1 MKRIFIFV
9 LLVVSM
15 LGVACNDKENEIK
28 VVITSASEVQLG
40 MYGEDVTI
48 TYNIKGAQSGAIAD
62 VALSDKSWVRVKE
75 HTAGTLVVGVADNDN
90 GGSRMAA
97 VTLSYGGS
105 LATMIINQS
114 SETVAPTIVSL
125 SGEEINIG
133 RAGTKVQVEYELENT
148 NLVDYIYVK
157 TAADWIYSIDTNTKG
172 VVELGV
178 ATNETKALR
187 EAIVTVGYGVASFN
201 ITLKQAGDGDID
213 MVATVLSGD
222 YYGDALTPG
231 AANYWLI
238 LSDRGFNDDGT
249 SKPNATYYR
258 IDAYG
263 AVYNGVEPMV
273 PIANGTYTFD
283 KDNTYACGTF
293 TAEYSGHWVTN
304 KDARRDEIKAF
315 ESGVMVVE
323 NNKIT
328 LDVVVDGEEHHV
340 VYEGDTALWDESGSV
355 VVYSTL
361 DGDYH
366 ADLSDH
372 TLIYECYGDYYEF
385 GYTNW
390 MFVIVPNDGDGDC
403 FQFDFI
409 TGYTTPEEGFVGDY
423 VSSDILAKWSFIP
436 GWTDQTQL
444 QCSWFFTAD
453 QSEVAPFRGGNMS
466 VKENGDGTMTVDIEV
481 KDDLRNAIT
490 GTWTGVPM
498 SNK

>member
-15 LGVACNDKENEIK
+15 LAVACGDKESEIK

-187 EAIVTVGYGVASFN
+187 
-201 ITLKQAGDGDID
+201 
-213 MVATVLSGD
+213 
-222 YYGDALTPG
+222 
-231 AANYWLI
+231 
-238 LSDRGFNDDGT
+238 
-249 SKPNATYYR
+249 
-258 IDAYG
+258 
-263 AVYNGVEPMV
+263 
-273 PIANGTYTFD
+273 
-283 KDNTYACGTF
+283 
-293 TAEYSGHWVTN
+293 
-304 KDARRDEIKAF
+304 
-315 ESGVMVVE
+315 
-323 NNKIT
+323 
-328 LDVVVDGEEHHV
+328 
-340 VYEGDTALWDESGSV
+340 
-355 VVYSTL
+355 
-361 DGDYH
+361 
-366 ADLSDH
+366 
-372 TLIYECYGDYYEF
+372 
-385 GYTNW
+385 
-390 MFVIVPNDGDGDC
+390 
-403 FQFDFI
+403 
-409 TGYTTPEEGFVGDY
+409 
-423 VSSDILAKWSFIP
+423 
-436 GWTDQTQL
+436 
-444 QCSWFFTAD
+444 
-453 QSEVAPFRGGNMS
+453 
-466 VKENGDGTMTVDIEV
+466 
-481 KDDLRNAIT
+481 
-490 GTWTGVPM
+490 
-498 SNK
+498 